1 MKKKKRGTIT
11 WFVNHVSS
19 FSRRLNI
26 VRRLLRSTFGRAK
39 ERSEIAGWL
48 VEVQHLIGKHST
60 EAKYG
65 PNKAHARTDS
75 VAWVADLA
83 RLVAAHV
90 EAKNRGR
97 HYDENMALASGLGL
111 ILVAWYAHVH
121 RAKSY
126 DPNRPLK
133 ARQAA
138 AAQRTRFLA
147 ELAAVLADDS
157 VMGEV
162 WGKQQAWNFPFGRG
176 AKGGRFV

>member
-1 MKKKKRGTIT
+1 MKTTKKKSKQGTLVT
-11 WFVNHVSS
+11 A
-19 FSRRLNI
+19 FSHL
-26 VRRLLRSTFGRAK
+26 RRLLRLVFHREP

-48 VEVQHLIGKHST
+48 VEVQHLIGKHSS
-60 EAKYG
+60 APIYG
-65 PNKAHARTDS
+65 PNKQHAKTDS
-75 VAWVADLA
+75 VAWVSDLA
-83 RLVAAHV
+83 RLVATDA
-90 EAKNRGR
+90 ARRNRGR
-97 HYDENMALASGLGL
+97 YYDENMALAAQLGL

-147 ELAAVLADDS
+147 ELAVVIADDS

-162 WGKQQAWNFPFGRG
+162 WGRQQKWNFPFGRG
-176 AKGGRFV
+176 AKGGKFV